1 MRAQFLKAFG
11 LALAASLMAPAA
23 ASAQTN
29 PTLVPLGRAI
39 GALYKPDTGPAPHIA
54 VIQSHRTGNNLN
66 NIACREFSRRGLM
79 ALCFN
84 TRFVNNEAAVRWEE
98 IALDVKAAVEYARAQ
113 PGITKVVLFGHS
125 GGSPMMTLYQAVAEN
140 GIGFCQGPGKLTQC
154 GNELAGMK
162 PADGL
167 VLSDAH
173 PGNGVNVMRDL
184 DPSVSIVNGR
194 LVVDPT
200 LDPFSPANGFNP
212 KGDSKYTKEF
222 RDRYYAAQG
231 RAMNELIAKAQALEA
246 RIKAGQHIFP
256 DNDGFEVPFSEQEG
270 AALLGA
276 LDPTTPE
283 TMRTASPRKLLK
295 NDGSIVTQIVTTQ
308 AIGQYDNAR
317 VNRLYDGGSR
327 HLSLKAFLSA
337 NAVRT
342 NGNSIDGIDH
352 CSSNNS
358 TTCAV
363 RYIKV
368 PTLVQAMGAY
378 NFIRDQEIMYETSA
392 ATDKDYIVVEGALHG
407 YTGCRECEK
416 TPGQY
421 ANALKNTFDY
431 SANWIKARF

>member
-1 MRAQFLKAFG
+1 
-11 LALAASLMAPAA
+11 
-23 ASAQTN
+23 
-29 PTLVPLGRAI
+29 
-39 GALYKPDTGPAPHIA
+39 
-54 VIQSHRTGNNLN
+54 
-66 NIACREFSRRGLM
+66 
-79 ALCFN
+79 
-84 TRFVNNEAAVRWEE
+84 
-98 IALDVKAAVEYARAQ
+98 
-113 PGITKVVLFGHS
+113 
-125 GGSPMMTLYQAVAEN
+125 MMTLYQAVAEN
-140 GIGFCQGPGKLTQC
+140 GIGFCQGPNKLTQC

-173 PGNGVNVMRDL
+173 PGNGVNVMRDI

-212 KGDSKYTKEF
+212 KGDSKYTPEF
-222 RDRYYAAQG
+222 RARYYAAQG
-231 RAMNELIAKAQALEA
+231 RAMNALIAKAQALEA

-256 DNDGFEVPFSEQEG
+256 DNDAFEIPFSEQEG

-295 NDGSIVTQIVTTQ
+295 NDGTIVTQIVTTQ
-308 AIGQYDNAR
+308 AIGQPDNAR

-327 HLSLKAFLSA
+327 HLSVKAFLSA

-342 NGNSIDGIDH
+342 NGDSINGIDH

-358 TTCAV
+358 TTCGV
-363 RYIKV
+363 RFIKV
-368 PTLVQAMGAY
+368 PTLIQAMGAY

-392 ATDKDYIVVEGALHG
+392 ATVKDYVVVEGALHG

-421 ANALKNTFDY
+421 ANALKNTFDH
-431 SANWIKARF
+431 SANWIKATFPR